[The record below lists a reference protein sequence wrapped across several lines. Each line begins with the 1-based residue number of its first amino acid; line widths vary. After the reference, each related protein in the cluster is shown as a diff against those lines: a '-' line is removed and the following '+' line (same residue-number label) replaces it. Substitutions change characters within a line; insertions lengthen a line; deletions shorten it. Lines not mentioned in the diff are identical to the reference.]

1 MCRRFAYIVYVTWT
15 GEPASQ
21 QSLVYWVL
29 PQPEEPEGDG
39 VAEPLPPDPEAFE
52 LAGRSKAIQRFQAAL
67 HELIA
72 AARRGL

>member
-1 MCRRFAYIVYVTWT
+1 M
-15 GEPASQ
+15 
-21 QSLVYWVL
+21 YWVL